1 MRLTPPRLRL
11 RRLPR
16 LLLIATL
23 PLLLGACASLSTDRG
38 LGPVQQAARQH
49 LGQDLLPA
57 QDASSQDSIAR
68 RVGELLAAELTAD
81 SALQIALLN
90 NPGLQAKFQA
100 LGLAEAE
107 LVQASRLPNPG
118 FSFGRS
124 KKGDE
129 REIERSLSFDLGHLI
144 TLPLN
149 RQLEQRRFAA
159 QQLQTSQQMLALAAE
174 TRKAFYRAVAAAQTL
189 RYLEQVKE
197 AADAGAEMARR
208 LARAGNLNKLEQA
221 REHGFYAEAVL
232 NLARGQQAELAAR
245 ERLIRLLGLWG
256 AQTQALKLPE
266 RLPEL
271 PGAIQE
277 QPEIEQQAFAQR
289 LDVQAAKLQSEQMAR
304 NLGLNKITR
313 FVNVLELGLINN
325 SSNEAPKQ
333 TGYELSI
340 ELPLFDWGDA
350 RVARAERLYMQSLHS
365 AAQVAIEAR
374 SELREAYLGLRS
386 SYDIARHYRDD
397 IVPTAKRI
405 SEENLLRY
413 NGMFISVFELLADS
427 RSQMAS
433 VMGAIAAQR
442 DFWTARADLDMALI
456 GKPSLSGPGEAAGT
470 APAAAPAGH

>member
-1 MRLTPPRLRL
+1 MRLSQTKALSRA
-11 RRLPR
+11 PR

-23 PLLLGACASLSTDRG
+23 PLVLGACASLSADRG
-38 LGPVQQAARQH
+38 LGPVQQTASQH
-49 LGQDLLPA
+49 LGKDLMLA
-57 QDASSQDSIAR
+57 QDAASQDSIAR
-68 RVGELLAAELTAD
+68 RVADLLAAELTAD
-81 SALQIALLN
+81 SAVQIALLN
-90 NPGLQAKFQA
+90 NPGLQAKFQE

-124 KKGDE
+124 KKGGE
-129 REIERSLSFDLGHLI
+129 REIDRSISFDLGHLI

-149 RQLEQRRFAA
+149 QKLEQRRFAA
-159 QQLQTSQQMLALAAE
+159 QQLHTSQQMLSLAAE
-174 TRKAFYRAVAAAQTL
+174 TRKAFYRATAAGQTL
-189 RYLEQVKE
+189 RYLEQVKD
-197 AADAGAEMARR
+197 AADAGAEMAKR
-208 LARAGNLNKLEQA
+208 LARAGNINKLEQA

-232 NLARGQQAELAAR
+232 SLARGQQAEVAAR

-266 RLPEL
+266 RLPDL
-271 PGAIQE
+271 PSDIRE

-325 SSNEAPKQ
+325 SSNEAPNQ

-350 RVARAERLYMQSLHS
+350 RIARAESLYMQSLHS
-365 AAQVAIEAR
+365 AAEVAINAR
-374 SELREAYLGLRS
+374 SEVREAYLGMRS
-386 SYDIARHYRDD
+386 SYEIARHYRDD

-442 DFWTARADLDMALI
+442 DYWTARADLDMALI
-456 GKPSLSGPGEAAGT
+456 GKPSLSGPGEAVGT
-470 APAAAPAGH
+470 AVNAAPAGH